1 MSWLFSI
8 VGDSNVRRNMTG
20 LNIASRE
27 TMKKAQI
34 VDCPAITSLDA
45 SLNQVRVESNVCI
58 VAVIT
63 DFLLTAGDCGT
74 VSSSIDPILD
84 SFSKRLI
91 AFCAARQDLQV
102 CLETPLIRT
111 IYTRQSVIELV

>member
-111 IYTRQSVIELV
+111 IYTIGNLFLS